1 MSNFSLKTLSNE
13 LRNNSIKNR
22 EDNDV
27 RKSMTL
33 RLNHKDEEKDL
44 EENKIII
51 KIIIQIKM
59 QMVLLK
65 ME

>member
-33 RLNHKDEEKDL
+33 RLNHNDEEKD
-44 EENKIII
+44 
-51 KIIIQIKM
+51 
-59 QMVLLK
+59 
-65 ME
+65 